1 MNLRV
6 IKKDIEYFVG
16 EFIDDCSLF
25 VALNPHKD
33 AEEISKIINEAVDL
47 YNDLKDKVNHPEGNK
62 KAYYNGIRK
71 ELFEK
76 LDTLCEKLSDTIT
89 KAE

>member
-33 AEEISKIINEAVDL
+33 AGEISAIVEEAVNL
-47 YNDLKDKVNHPEGNK
+47 YNELKDKVNHPEGNK
-62 KAYYNGIRK
+62 KAFYNGLRQ
-71 ELFEK
+71 EMFEK
-76 LDTLCEKLSDTIT
+76 LDALCEKLSDTIV
-89 KAE
+89 KNN

>member
-33 AEEISKIINEAVDL
+33 AGEISAIVEEAVVL
-47 YNDLKDKVNHPEGNK
+47 YNELKDKVNHPTGNK
-62 KAYYNGIRK
+62 KAFYNGLRQ
-71 ELFEK
+71 EMFEK
-76 LDTLCEKLSDTIT
+76 LDELCEKLSDTIV
-89 KAE
+89 KNN